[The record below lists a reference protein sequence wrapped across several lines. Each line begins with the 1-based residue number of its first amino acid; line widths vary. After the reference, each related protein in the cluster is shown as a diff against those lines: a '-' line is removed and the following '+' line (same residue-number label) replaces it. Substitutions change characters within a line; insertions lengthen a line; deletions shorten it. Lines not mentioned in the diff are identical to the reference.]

1 MRKAYRVTGSTFE
14 KPENLPEGLTVK
26 ERLVG
31 DTLTVPSFRSGNLT
45 LVEVKDG
52 SVVIFK
58 EGESGSQIHFRAE
71 DIQKIFRFLG
81 DVAVSHA
88 ECLHGEKVFSK
99 CPGVPHEAHAS
110 SDWSC
115 PYDR

>member
-1 MRKAYRVTGSTFE
+1 M
-14 KPENLPEGLTVK
+14 K

-45 LVEVKDG
+45 LIEVKDG
-52 SVVIFK
+52 SVVVFK

-81 DVAVSHA
+81 DVAVAHPQ
-88 ECLHGEKVFSK
+88 ECLHTEKVCTK
-99 CPGVPHEAHAS
+99 CPGTPHRGHTS
-110 SDWSC
+110 PDWIC
-115 PYDR
+115 GLDQA